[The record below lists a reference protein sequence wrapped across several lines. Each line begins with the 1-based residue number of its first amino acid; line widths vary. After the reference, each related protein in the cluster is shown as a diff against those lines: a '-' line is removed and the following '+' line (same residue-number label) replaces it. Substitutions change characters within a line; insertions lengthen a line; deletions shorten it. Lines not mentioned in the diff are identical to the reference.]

1 METVFKKGDKV
12 FCLHL
17 GGWGEVY
24 KEEKVEH
31 TPFTIRCSFPVGRAS
46 FTWDGRFYETA
57 PPTLSFTEY
66 TLEGFSQEQPEPL
79 PNPGDIVWVRDM
91 EYDNWMITY
100 FRRFNSFD
108 DAKSRYGCNP
118 RNSADSTSIYYY
130 KYLTTENPYANN

>member
-1 METVFKKGDKV
+1 METIFKKGDKV
-12 FCLHL
+12 FDYTY
-17 GGWGEVY
+17 GWGIVDDIDD
-24 KEEKVEH
+24 
-31 TPFTIRCSFPVGRAS
+31 FTVRVKFDSISNNTVLFWGILLK
-46 FTWDGRFYETA
+46 
-57 PPTLSFTEY
+57 TLSFTEY

-108 DAKSRYGCNP
+108 DAKLRYGCNP

-130 KYLTTENPYANN
+130 KYLTTKNPYENN